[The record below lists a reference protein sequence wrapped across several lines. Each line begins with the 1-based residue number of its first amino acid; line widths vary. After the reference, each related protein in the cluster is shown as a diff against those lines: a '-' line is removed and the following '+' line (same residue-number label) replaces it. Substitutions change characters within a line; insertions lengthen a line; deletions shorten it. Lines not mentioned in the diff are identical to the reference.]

1 MVEPEGPH
9 MTSQYGELLCMLD
22 KQHYTHANAYPRAQA
37 PACTRRAHTHT
48 HTNMKYLL
56 HFDGNSGFAN
66 ALQYHVI
73 RTLPVFL

>member
-1 MVEPEGPH
+1 
-9 MTSQYGELLCMLD
+9 MTSHYGELLCMLD
-22 KQHYTHANAYPRAQA
+22 KQRYTRTNAYTYPRAQA
-37 PACTRRAHTHT
+37 PARTRRAHTHT

-73 RTLPVFL
+73 LTLHVFL